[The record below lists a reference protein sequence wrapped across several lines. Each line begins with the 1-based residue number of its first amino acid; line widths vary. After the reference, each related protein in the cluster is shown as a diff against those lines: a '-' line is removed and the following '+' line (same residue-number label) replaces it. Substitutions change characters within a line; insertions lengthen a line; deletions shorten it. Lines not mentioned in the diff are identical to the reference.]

1 MSISEAPSS
10 IALLASKTL
19 ASLDI
24 APKGNP
30 TTAATFT
37 SECFSCSYAYL
48 TFAPFTHTEKKSYF
62 FASSHNFFI
71 SSGITKLLHSIKA
84 KAFAALRV
92 EIHHLGE
99 TQKFMYFFKS
109 FNQ

>member
-1 MSISEAPSS
+1 MFSAS
-10 IALLASKTL
+10 ASKVSPIRWRRTSFAML
-19 ASLDI
+19 
-24 APKGNP
+24 
-30 TTAATFT
+30 FT
-37 SECFSCSYAYL
+37 
-48 TFAPFTHTEKKSYF
+48 
-62 FASSHNFFI
+62 